1 VSSCPNSSQATFLDL
16 LYVMKESGQKRRI
29 ANKESKATLK
39 MRCETEDGSAE
50 EHGVL
55 GWQCH

>member
-1 VSSCPNSSQATFLDL
+1 LDL